1 MAIQISGANIITNSK
16 NLAGGT
22 TGLQS
27 QFDSVIAGGTQT
39 IVNRDLIYVT
49 TNSQT
54 ITLPASPSAGN
65 EVEIVVGNYTGV
77 VVGRNGQNIMGLAQN
92 MTIDIAYAPVRL
104 IFVDAT
110 RGWVIS

>member
-65 EVEIVVGNYTGV
+65 EVVIIPGNFVGTIVA
-77 VVGRNGQNIMGLAQN
+77 RNAQNIMGLAEN
-92 MTIDIAYAPVRL
+92 MTIDKAYAAITL
-104 IFVDAT
+104 TFVDAT
-110 RGWVIS
+110 RGWVVS